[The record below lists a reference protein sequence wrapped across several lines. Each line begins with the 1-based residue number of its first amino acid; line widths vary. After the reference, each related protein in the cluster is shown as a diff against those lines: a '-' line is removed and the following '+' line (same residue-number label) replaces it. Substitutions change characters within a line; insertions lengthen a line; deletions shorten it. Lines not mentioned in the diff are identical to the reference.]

1 MVELTGEQ
9 KTLVAKLKRW
19 YKEQA
24 KQIYIYSGRAGTG
37 KTTVVKYFIEEMGLE
52 LRDVVCCALSGK
64 AVTVLAS
71 HGLQAKTIHSLIYY
85 PMLVDV
91 YDEDNNRV
99 FKDNGEPKKK
109 LSFVKKEHLDYD
121 YKLIVVD
128 EVSMVND
135 DLMYDILSF
144 GVPVI
149 GMGDH
154 NQLPP
159 IFGVSSFMMH
169 PDYFLT
175 KIMRQAEESPI
186 IYLANRVL
194 DFKPIVEGR
203 YGTSNVVRSVELGDN
218 LLTDYDIALCARNIT
233 RDVFNNGVRFNL
245 LGRRNNEPAYNDRLI
260 CRQNDWSRCLDGMYL
275 TNGTTG
281 TIVDI
286 NEEHSNSKRLVIDF
300 APDYAPQSA
309 FQDIEMD
316 RKFITSTYADR
327 KGYGLTPYIKF
338 EYAYMITTH
347 LSQGSQYPSVL
358 FVDEPFNGDR
368 ETRQKLRYTA
378 ITRAMDRIDIVLSP
392 LFLNPWVGI

>member
-1 MVELTGEQ
+1 
-9 KTLVAKLKRW
+9 
-19 YKEQA
+19 
-24 KQIYIYSGRAGTG
+24 
-37 KTTVVKYFIEEMGLE
+37 
-52 LRDVVCCALSGK
+52 
-64 AVTVLAS
+64 
-71 HGLQAKTIHSLIYY
+71 
-85 PMLVDV
+85 
-91 YDEDNNRV
+91 
-99 FKDNGEPKKK
+99 
-109 LSFVKKEHLDYD
+109 
-121 YKLIVVD
+121 
-128 EVSMVND
+128 
-135 DLMYDILSF
+135 
-144 GVPVI
+144 
-149 GMGDH
+149 
-154 NQLPP
+154 
-159 IFGVSSFMMH
+159 
-169 PDYFLT
+169 
-175 KIMRQAEESPI
+175 
-186 IYLANRVL
+186 
-194 DFKPIVEGR
+194 
-203 YGTSNVVRSVELGDN
+203 
-218 LLTDYDIALCARNIT
+218 
-233 RDVFNNGVRFNL
+233 
-245 LGRRNNEPAYNDRLI
+245 
-260 CRQNDWSRCLDGMYL
+260 MYL